1 MIKQSEDAYNSIKF
15 ELDLEK
21 SLKDCDLLIETIAEI
36 PEDKIEFYK
45 KVAPLLEEKTIIVTN
60 SSTLLPSKFAEF
72 TGRPAKFLALHF
84 ANSIWKNN
92 TAEIMGHEGTDQKC
106 YDTIVEFAARMGMIP
121 LKLKKEQPGYIL
133 NSLLVPL
140 LTSAQVLFA
149 NGVADFE
156 TIDLTWRLATG
167 APMGPFKILDIV
179 GLDTAYNIV
188 SMNPLS
194 KDQTSAHYKVV
205 QILKEYIDNGKKG
218 ISTGE

>member
-1 MIKQSEDAYNSIKF
+1 
-15 ELDLEK
+15 
-21 SLKDCDLLIETIAEI
+21 
-36 PEDKIEFYK
+36 
-45 KVAPLLEEKTIIVTN
+45 
-60 SSTLLPSKFAEF
+60 
-72 TGRPAKFLALHF
+72 
-84 ANSIWKNN
+84 
-92 TAEIMGHEGTDQKC
+92 MGHEGTDQKC